1 MFNDLLE
8 YQIKNFLD
16 EFRLSRSCYTDKLK
30 KTLIHPGEFGV
41 YREKIC
47 KKFLRLFTPHSLAID
62 TGFIVDANGSISN
75 QCDIIIY
82 DADITPLDITASGFF
97 PVETVVAVGEMKSV
111 IQKETLK
118 EALIKLTNV
127 KRMRQEIKTP
137 SILKRDRSLGISSFD
152 PKANHYDQIFTFLIC
167 EKYDQ
172 HHKIENEIEDVY
184 KDIDAHLRHN
194 VVLSLENGALLYYDQ
209 RNKTLQYPY
218 HDQKKLKH
226 RFVSPTE
233 KDQYAHFKYF
243 CHYFYMAMASTSILY
258 PETLYYMNIWSST
271 KTIRDQK

>member
-1 MFNDLLE
+1 
-8 YQIKNFLD
+8 
-16 EFRLSRSCYTDKLK
+16 
-30 KTLIHPGEFGV
+30 
-41 YREKIC
+41 
-47 KKFLRLFTPHSLAID
+47 
-62 TGFIVDANGSISN
+62 
-75 QCDIIIY
+75 
-82 DADITPLDITASGFF
+82 
-97 PVETVVAVGEMKSV
+97 
-111 IQKETLK
+111 
-118 EALIKLTNV
+118 
-127 KRMRQEIKTP
+127 MRQEIKVPT
-137 SILKRDRSLGISSFD
+137 ILKRDRSLGISEFD

-243 CHYFYMAMASTSILY
+243 CHYFYMAMASTTILY